1 MVLWDIPCSVF
12 IPSMKDNVMLAH
24 HLGMALVA
32 GAVSTT
38 GTGSYYALFFFGV
51 IEISSIPLTL
61 VDIFHPKRF
70 PQLAKKYAILGTANE
85 VCRPLFAVL
94 FLLLRALYFPIVI
107 FRSLL
112 PDAYAA
118 LASAAGAQRA

>member
-1 MVLWDIPCSVF
+1 MLWDIPCSVF

-85 VCRPLFAVL
+85 VCTKSCKGFRRSFG
-94 FLLLRALYFPIVI
+94 ALIPISSSRRDRGDPR
-107 FRSLL
+107 F
-112 PDAYAA
+112 
-118 LASAAGAQRA
+118 QK